1 MPVALVVVAHALDVI
16 GEGGALGE
24 GVRALVASDVRVV
37 LLQGDQ
43 LVAGSLVDL
52 GVLLLENSLGA
63 SGDEHV
69 SGVVESFGL
78 GGEGGESDG
87 ESRGVH

>member
-24 GVRALVASDVRVV
+24 GVRALVAGDVRVV

-63 SGDEHV
+63 SGDYRNKMAV
-69 SGVVESFGL
+69 RSWSFFTY
-78 GGEGGESDG
+78 
-87 ESRGVH
+87 